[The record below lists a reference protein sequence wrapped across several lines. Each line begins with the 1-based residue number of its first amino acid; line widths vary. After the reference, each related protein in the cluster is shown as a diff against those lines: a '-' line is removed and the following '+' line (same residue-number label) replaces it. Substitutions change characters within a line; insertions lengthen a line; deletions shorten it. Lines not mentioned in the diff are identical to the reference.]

1 MQYVKMLDNL
11 KSLRRSPLDERWHAE
26 IKQGLQTGVFNIK
39 ISTSS
44 VVLKYIIS
52 FKIGKQTF
60 SAVCPC
66 EF

>member
-11 KSLRRSPLDERWHAE
+11 KSLGRSPLDERWHAE
-26 IKQGLQTGVFNIK
+26 IKQCLQTGDSNIK

-44 VVLKYIIS
+44 VVLKYIG
-52 FKIGKQTF
+52 FKTSKQTF

-66 EF
+66 ES